1 MGKNSKKLAKHPTI
15 VERGPD
21 NRKDVC
27 HPARFLEGA
36 SCALSEQWAAARKVI
51 GEEGVLALG
60 NYDLEAIGCGSCVT
74 PRGWAE
80 LHNPASQELKLKWF
94 HLPNVG
100 GRSSSSKR
108 GEREEGGENFKEIAD
123 LDSFKVALNTAREA
137 LTSAL
142 PWNRSISA
150 IVRLMV
156 NTGYL

>member
-1 MGKNSKKLAKHPTI
+1 M
-15 VERGPD
+15 
-21 NRKDVC
+21 
-27 HPARFLEGA
+27 
-36 SCALSEQWAAARKVI
+36 I

-60 NYDLEAIGCGSCVT
+60 NYDLEAIGCGGCVT

-80 LHNPASQELKLKWF
+80 LRNPASQELKLKWF

-137 LTSAL
+137 PTSAL

-150 IVRLMV
+150 IVGLMV